1 MDIKILGTE
10 CFKCNQAEKV
20 VKETV
25 SEAGANIS
33 VEKITDIMKIAEYG
47 VLTTPAVVIDGE
59 VKSVGKIPE
68 KKDILKWIGK

>member
-1 MDIKILGTE
+1 MDIKILGTG
-10 CFKCNQAEKV
+10 CAKCNEAENA

-25 SEAGANIS
+25 AEAGIDVF

-47 VLTTPAVVIDGE
+47 VIMTPAVVIDGE
-59 VKSVGKIPE
+59 IKSVGNIPK